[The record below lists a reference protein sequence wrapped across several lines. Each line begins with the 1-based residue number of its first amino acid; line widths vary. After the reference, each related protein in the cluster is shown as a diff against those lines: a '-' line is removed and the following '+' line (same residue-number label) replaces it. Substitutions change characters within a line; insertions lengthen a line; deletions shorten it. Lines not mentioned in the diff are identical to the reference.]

1 MTIPE
6 LPPVPRHDPADL
18 KFQPKSQS
26 LILDPMN
33 TRKTLLLGLF
43 ALTALST
50 SRPLA
55 AQEPKPLDASALKVL
70 ETKPVVFRTRGK
82 QPTEKSREYRTSND
96 ATAGSGTAKGRGVR
110 ITTYE
115 NDTVEERPLVEI
127 PLLFEVNS
135 DHLKGSQSEANLRLL
150 AEKLKSLAADGIQVS
165 IEGHASAEGAVE
177 RNLELSKQ
185 RAEAI
190 HFRLRELGVNPAL
203 LQPAK
208 GYGSVYAEHSASAP
222 EAHRELDRRVL
233 VVRER

>member
-1 MTIPE
+1 
-6 LPPVPRHDPADL
+6 
-18 KFQPKSQS
+18 
-26 LILDPMN
+26 MN

-55 AQEPKPLDASALKVL
+55 AQEPKPLDASALDALDAEPVAPL
-70 ETKPVVFRTRGK
+70 LRGLKPRGGER
-82 QPTEKSREYRTSND
+82 TEKSREYRTSND
-96 ATAGSGTAKGRGVR
+96 ATARSGASGGAKERGMLF
-110 ITTYE
+110 ITYSD
-115 NDTVEERPLVEI
+115 NTVEERPLVEI

-135 DHLKGSQSEANLRLL
+135 DQLKGSQSEANLRLL

-203 LQPAK
+203 LRSAK
-208 GYGSVYAEHSASAP
+208 GYGSAYAAHPASAP